1 MINEL
6 QALKNEAK
14 AMDNEKKAAEI
25 AKEIEALEQERERNQ
40 MAHEAAM
47 AKLEQALLEALEDL
61 RVAKRDIE
69 LAAADLTPNEKAAL
83 VAAAGA
89 WYVTIEALADQ
100 QLKIM
105 EAQHKVDSL
114 TELKV
119 RFADKIWDETS
130 LEYVNAITAWENEIA
145 AAEARIA
152 ELEADI
158 ANAPTEYGQIDEWA
172 AALKK
177 YDEAI
182 KALDIAKEEAKVA
195 NDQNELKAAAGIA
208 DYNAAIAA
216 WIAENPKPGTVKS
229 VEEEAYEA
237 KVAEIEELVA
247 EIEEDKA
254 NEPTADNYEIPEE
267 FKNEKIEAPELKWD
281 YNNKTFRY
289 FERLLSEYTYDHYGV
304 IPAYLPR
311 NNNNEMTVEA
321 TLADKDF
328 ILGVADETKK
338 WEVEFDYNGRTYL
351 VTYKYGLK
359 GAISVLEREMVHQ
372 KAEAVDYEGL
382 AKEAEENWQNDRDTL
397 AAVYK
402 EFKATKDIEKA
413 LKKYQPYA
421 DSAAVVEAIKKE
433 AKDKVDAADAAVKT
447 AKEDLTKAEAE
458 AEAAQKPLI
467 EKYIA
472 LRTAI
477 KAINKPAEEMTTEAS
492 GKLMDAFVEFAKAR
506 EDFGGYTYD
515 KTKDAHNL
523 DYFVFVTGYETDK
536 KTEVLDSVKFSD
548 LKKQTQAVQAKYG
561 YNETPAVV
569 NVAAQLLGEDV
580 ANLISAGDASNIGAY
595 NSSMWFYG
603 LYAPIGGWE
612 EPTGMEIMETPAKR
626 SGVTYV
632 EKATKA
638 QQTALANAENKQKT
652 AVAEKEAA
660 ETVCKDKMGTAN
672 AQYVAV
678 YNRYWGVNNY
688 PGIENEIDPE
698 CYDVKSFIEPYCIA
712 NFVNGRLD
720 YSEALQVVLTSV
732 DPNPNAK
739 DAYSIY
745 YFNSDFDYE
754 GNKASR
760 SWIFGQDFAS
770 DFYTYM
776 MWYDQKDT
784 IDEDAL
790 EVLKAWVAE
799 VEKAFD
805 EADAEAF
812 EAAKEAYDAMLAEK
826 EEQLAALNEE
836 LAEMEE
842 TMAGFE
848 ANEAAKEDYDKAFK
862 AFVGTHEVEGEE
874 VPNYEN
880 PIDAKITTTKDLK
893 DLAGR
898 DAIGNY
904 TGEWDTDM
912 IGGQLLENAK
922 TFFPE
927 YPAGLKEYQEATKA
941 YNAVYE
947 PLKTLRSDV
956 EAAYVAAAKAMEIE
970 INGEKLEYDEIA
982 KYIARFDE
990 ERAKYIADLEEQIDD
1005 QKGIIVERSTW
1016 IANFQ
1021 SGVPAIDLVIA
1032 AATVE
1037 LEKAKMRYAAIQQA
1051 HDYAKA
1057 NYEKVFGYIKDQDF
1071 SFVDFTN
1078 IFPENPNP
1086 TIKQILDIVAKMMG
1100 GSSEP
1105 EATE

>member
-105 EAQHKVDSL
+105 EAQQKVDYL
-114 TELKV
+114 TDLKV
-119 RFADKIWDETS
+119 RFADKTWDETS
-130 LEYVNAITAWENEIA
+130 LEYVNAVTKWENEIA
-145 AAEARIA
+145 AAKAIIA
-152 ELEADI
+152 EVEEEI

-172 AALKK
+172 AVLKAYSDEIEAL
-177 YDEAI
+177 E
-182 KALDIAKEEAKVA
+182 IAMAQAEEAYA
-195 NDQNELKAAAGIA
+195 QNDVKAAAGIA

-216 WIAENPKPGTVKS
+216 WIAENPKPGTVNG

-267 FKNEKIEAPELKWD
+267 FKNEKIEAPELKID

-289 FERLLSEYTYDHYGV
+289 FESLLWDYTSDHDGTAK
-304 IPAYLPR
+304 IYLPVV
-311 NNNNEMTVEA
+311 NGEMKLNAV
-321 TLADKDF
+321 LAEKEF
-328 ILGVADETKK
+328 ILGVDGEIGQTWTNEA
-338 WEVEFDYNGRTYL
+338 N
-351 VTYKYGLK
+351 YKYGLK
-359 GAISVLEREMVHQ
+359 GALSVIERYMVHQ
-372 KAEAVDYEGL
+372 KADEVDYEGL
-382 AKEAEENWQNDRDTL
+382 AKEAEENWQNDRATL

-402 EFKATKDIEKA
+402 EFKATKDIDKA

-421 DSAAVVEAIKKE
+421 DSAVVVEAIKKE
-433 AKDKVDAADAAVKT
+433 AKDKVDAAKADVNA
-447 AKEDLTKAEAE
+447 AKEAWTKAQAD

-467 EKYIA
+467 DAYNTMRAA
-472 LRTAI
+472 LES
-477 KAINKPAEEMTTEAS
+477 INGKDELAKTDIT
-492 GKLMDAFVEFAKAR
+492 KLMNSFVAFAAAR
-506 EDFGGYTYD
+506 ENMGIYTYD
-515 KTKDAHNL
+515 ATKEKHNL
-523 DYFVFVTGYETDK
+523 DYFRFKIGYELDNETPIM
-536 KTEVLDSVKFSD
+536 DSVKFSA
-548 LKKQTQAVQAKYG
+548 LNTQKKYAVDT
-561 YNETPAVV
+561 EVAVLE
-569 NVAAQLLGEDV
+569 VAEQLLGKTVSDAIDAGNT
-580 ANLISAGDASNIGAY
+580 ANLGGDAA
-595 NSSMWFYG
+595 WFYG
-603 LYAPIGGWE
+603 VYAVNSWAKATDLMLYPE
-612 EPTGMEIMETPAKR
+612 KPAAERMSFVKD
-626 SGVTYV
+626 
-632 EKATKA
+632 ATKA
-638 QQTALANAENKQKT
+638 QETASKNADNKYET
-652 AVAEKEAA
+652 AVAEQKAA
-660 ETVCKDKMGTAN
+660 EEVCEAKMGTAN

-678 YNRYWGVNNY
+678 YNRYWGVNEY
-688 PGIENEIDPE
+688 PGIQNEIDPE
-698 CYDVKSFIEPYCIA
+698 CYDVKSFIEPYSIV
-712 NFVNGRLD
+712 NFVDGKLD
-720 YSEALQVVLTSV
+720 YSTALHVVLNSM
-732 DPNPNAK
+732 DPNPRIK
-739 DAYSIY
+739 EEDGTF
-745 YFNSDFDYE
+745 YFNSDFDRDD
-754 GNKASR
+754 NKDSR

-776 MWYDQKDT
+776 MWYDKKDT

-790 EVLKAWVAE
+790 EVIRAWVAE

-862 AFVGTHEVEGEE
+862 AFVGTHEEDGEE
-874 VPNYEN
+874 VLNYPNPKAALIGQTTDLEKLVG
-880 PIDAKITTTKDLK
+880 IDM
-893 DLAGR
+893 
-898 DAIGNY
+898 IGNC
-904 TGEWDTDM
+904 TGEWNTDM

-927 YPAGLKEYQEATKA
+927 YPAGVKA
-941 YNAVYE
+941 YKDAEIANRDMYM
-947 PLKTLRSDV
+947 PLVNRRAAAEK
-956 EAAYVAAAKAMEIE
+956 AYVAAAKAIE
-970 INGEKLEYDEIA
+970 FDTFEVEAGATIA
-982 KYIARFDE
+982 EYIANFEAARE
-990 ERAKYIADLEEQIDD
+990 EYIKGLEADIDL
-1005 QKGIIVERSTW
+1005 QKDIIAETSKK

-1021 SGVPAIDLVIA
+1021 SGVPAIDLEIA
-1032 AATVE
+1032 EATVE

-1071 SFVDFTN
+1071 SFIDFTN
-1078 IFPENPNP
+1078 IFPDNPN
-1086 TIKQILDIVAKMMG
+1086 IEKILEIVKKMMG
-1100 GSSEP
+1100 
-1105 EATE
+1105 ATE